1 MAELAYLHPLTLA
14 VPIYGIDA
22 SQRIHLLDR
31 TTGRGQAGFMAHI
44 QSSTRIPALWTV
56 AYGPHRPVPVRLLAR
71 TLLRVRAFAR
81 ELALADHVP
90 SGGY

>member
-1 MAELAYLHPLTLA
+1 
-14 VPIYGIDA
+14 
-22 SQRIHLLDR
+22 
-31 TTGRGQAGFMAHI
+31 MAHI

-56 AYGPHRPVPVRLLAR
+56 AYGPHRPRTVRLMAR